1 MILNKIFLYQQI
13 CHQTKED
20 DMKNQIIYLIFFVII
35 FNSGCKNSTHPDNNT
50 PPTTVFMRTDS
61 LQYLLSSDLLNI
73 NIQIKNSTD
82 STLVFPSCG
91 RISKRIDVKQ
101 GNVWS
106 KGWPDWYSP
115 CPAIFLVYTYIE
127 SDSSYFDHI
136 LIDTTGTFR
145 VVTIYGR
152 SIGFYPDTLISNEFI
167 VK

>member
-1 MILNKIFLYQQI
+1 
-13 CHQTKED
+13 
-20 DMKNQIIYLIFFVII
+20 MKNQIICLIFFVII

-106 KGWPDWYSP
+106 KGWPDWY
-115 CPAIFLVYTYIE
+115 
-127 SDSSYFDHI
+127 
-136 LIDTTGTFR
+136 
-145 VVTIYGR
+145 
-152 SIGFYPDTLISNEFI
+152 
-167 VK
+167 